1 VTGSGES
8 WKAYLQSANGPCD
21 DTVHGYYWNDDQPM
35 MYFQD
40 VRDRPHYCASHVVPL
55 EELTG
60 DLASPATTPNFAWV
74 APDDC
79 ADMEGCGIAA
89 GDQFLKTELT
99 AIMNSPA
106 WRTQRS
112 LAIIT
117 FDEDAQ
123 DYQHPA
129 QRVPTIVLA
138 SAGVKAGYQDA
149 TRYTHYSLL
158 RTIEA
163 ALGLGTLT
171 ANDRYAQ
178 PLNSI
183 FDSERARFS
192 ASQPAVSASVASPA
206 AASVAPPGTAGF
218 LAAAASARD
227 PVAWVA
233 NYASNTVSPVNVT
246 TRKAGPQIPAGAG
259 PRAVAAT
266 PDGKTVYVADSLAG
280 TVTPIAAGTGKP
292 GKPIP
297 VGPAHGHWP

>member
-1 VTGSGES
+1 
-8 WKAYLQSANGPCD
+8 
-21 DTVHGYYWNDDQPM
+21 

-40 VRDRPHYCASHVVPL
+40 VRDRPRYCASHVVPL

-60 DLASPATTPNFAWV
+60 DLASSATTPNFAWV

-183 FDSERARFS
+183 FDSERARF
-192 ASQPAVSASVASPA
+192 
-206 AASVAPPGTAGF
+206 
-218 LAAAASARD
+218 L
-227 PVAWVA
+227 
-233 NYASNTVSPVNVT
+233 
-246 TRKAGPQIPAGAG
+246 
-259 PRAVAAT
+259 
-266 PDGKTVYVADSLAG
+266 SL
-280 TVTPIAAGTGKP
+280 IH
-292 GKPIP
+292 I
-297 VGPAHGHWP
+297 

>member
-1 VTGSGES
+1 VSESGES

-21 DTVHGYYWNDDQPM
+21 DTMHAYYWNDDQPM
-35 MYFQD
+35 LYFQD
-40 VRDRPHYCASHVVPL
+40 VRDRPRYCASHVVPL
-55 EELTG
+55 EELAG
-60 DLASPATTPNFAWV
+60 DLSNAVTTPNFAWI

-89 GDQFLKTELT
+89 GDAFLKTELT
-99 AIMNSPA
+99 EIMNSPA

-117 FDEDAQ
+117 FDEDAA

-138 SAGVKAGYQDA
+138 SAGVKAGYSDP

-178 PLNSI
+178 PLNNI
-183 FDSERARFS
+183 FYPERTLFPAPQSALSSSGPAGGRSPSRRTARS
-192 ASQPAVSASVASPA
+192 RGSVRERSRSDRRPASVTRRTRSRSA
-206 AASVAPPGTAGF
+206 ARPPT
-218 LAAAASARD
+218 
-227 PVAWVA
+227 W
-233 NYASNTVSPVNVT
+233 
-246 TRKAGPQIPAGAG
+246 
-259 PRAVAAT
+259 
-266 PDGKTVYVADSLAG
+266 
-280 TVTPIAAGTGKP
+280 
-292 GKPIP
+292 
-297 VGPAHGHWP
+297 

>member
-40 VRDRPHYCASHVVPL
+40 VRDRPRYCASHVVPL

-60 DLASPATTPNFAWV
+60 DLASPAATPDFAWV

-183 FDSERARFS
+183 FRFGTGPFLRLPARRL
-192 ASQPAVSASVASPA
+192 SQRAVSRSRVRGAARHGRLPLRRPGPPAPVTRSWSARGSVVDRPDVA
-206 AASVAPPGTAGF
+206 AARGDRVAVERDALRRGEERDDRRHLLGGDEPPDTDGGA
-218 LAAAASARD
+218 D
-227 PVAWVA
+227 PALDF
-233 NYASNTVSPVNVT
+233 
-246 TRKAGPQIPAGAG
+246 R
-259 PRAVAAT
+259 
-266 PDGKTVYVADSLAG
+266 
-280 TVTPIAAGTGKP
+280 
-292 GKPIP
+292 
-297 VGPAHGHWP
+297 H